1 MKRLVFSALMTLGLV
16 LGFAA
21 LALAADVDPATK
33 VGGLKLFVASVTA
46 AGFGVGIAAFGCGI
60 AQGIAIKGAVEGTA
74 RNPEAGG
81 RITVTMLI
89 GLALIE
95 SLCIYTLVV
104 ALILIYANPMTGKVA
119 AFIGMG

>member
-1 MKRLVFSALMTLGLV
+1 MKRLAFSALTTLGLV

-21 LALAADVDPATK
+21 LALAADLDPATK
-33 VGGLKLFVASVTA
+33 VGGLKLFAASVTA
-46 AGFGVGIAAFGCGI
+46 AGFGIGIAAFGCGI
-60 AQGIAIKGAVEGTA
+60 GQGIAIKGAVEGTA

-119 AFIGMG
+119 AFIGLG